1 MAKVS
6 LYYRHGY
13 TTPEQIVNRFKD
25 VAPVI
30 EVTIEMFAIMMTMD
44 MQDSEGIIEWDS
56 ETNAFSVRETDDG
69 I

>member
-6 LYYRHGY
+6 MYYRHGH

-25 VAPVI
+25 VAPII
-30 EVTIEMFAIMMTMD
+30 EVSIEMFAIIMTTD
-44 MQDSEGIIEWDS
+44 MTDTEGIIEWDS
-56 ETNAFSVRETDDG
+56 ETNAFNVRESDDG

>member
-1 MAKVS
+1 MTKVS

-13 TTPEQIVNRFKD
+13 TTPEQIVHRFKD

-30 EVTIEMFAIMMTMD
+30 EVTIEMFAIIMTMD
-44 MQDSEGIIEWDS
+44 MQGSEGIIEWDS

-69 I
+69 V